1 MNDTSPSPENDAVS
15 WNQWWGM
22 AIVITVILAG
32 LEFLVYR
39 SLAPLER
46 GEPQGMAVWAPIAM
60 VYELAGFQAAM
71 SVIPVMWGCLASIIA
86 WQTWQRIRSR
96 HEQETLR

>member
-1 MNDTSPSPENDAVS
+1 
-15 WNQWWGM
+15 
-22 AIVITVILAG
+22 
-32 LEFLVYR
+32 
-39 SLAPLER
+39 
-46 GEPQGMAVWAPIAM
+46 